1 MKPVGLLFPGQ
12 GSQFVGMGRELA
24 DTIPEVRSLFAEADA
39 QLGFGLS
46 TIMLEGPDAAL
57 METRNTQPA
66 IYLHSAGLWMLLD
79 RYGLDVRAA
88 AGHSLGEYSALHA
101 AGALDFREGLEIVR
115 LRGELMYRAGLER
128 PGAMA
133 AILGLDSDE
142 VAGIAI
148 RAAEETNFVSQAANF
163 NAPGQTVVSGEVEGV
178 ERAMELARSSGA
190 RRAVRLPVSGAFHSE
205 LMEPAATEL
214 AERLAAARITDPS
227 FPIVANSSASPLF
240 RASEIRSRLEEQLTQ
255 PVRWVE
261 SIEWMIAQGITDF
274 LEVGPG
280 KVLAGLLR
288 KIDRRAL
295 CRSIFDPASL
305 DTALE
310 GLRQ

>member
-24 DTIPEVRSLFAEADA
+24 DAVPDVRALFAEADA
-39 QLGFGLS
+39 HLGFGLS
-46 TIMLEGPDAAL
+46 RIMLEGPDTAL
-57 METRNTQPA
+57 IETRNTQPA
-66 IYLHSAGLWMLLD
+66 IYLHSAALWMLLD
-79 RYGLDVRAA
+79 RHGLNVRAA

-101 AGALDFREGLEIVR
+101 AGALDFKEGLEIVR
-115 LRGELMYRAGLER
+115 LRGELMFRAGLQR

-133 AILGLDSDE
+133 AVLGLDSAE
-142 VAGIAI
+142 VSDIAI
-148 RAAEETNFVSQAANF
+148 RAATETGSVSQAANF

-178 ERAMELARSSGA
+178 ERAMELSLASGA
-190 RRAVRLPVSGAFHSE
+190 RRAIRLPVSGAFHSE
-205 LMEPAATEL
+205 LMKPAAAEL
-214 AERLAAARITDPS
+214 AQRLASARVADPI
-227 FPIVANSSASPLF
+227 FPVVANSSAAPVE
-240 RASEIRSRLEEQLTQ
+240 RASEIRSRLEEQLTR

-288 KIDRRAL
+288 KIDRRAV
-295 CRSIFDPASL
+295 CRSVFDLESL
-305 DTALE
+305 DAALE
-310 GLRQ
+310 GLQI